1 MAEEPVIIVGAGPA
15 GVRAAETLAAHGI
28 RPVVIDEADRCGGQ
42 IYRRQPA
49 HFTRDYATLYGS
61 EAHKAHNL
69 HQSFE
74 KLIGSIEY
82 RSNTLVWGLLNNKIH
97 LLRGDTTLAMPF
109 KSLILATGATDRI
122 MPVPGWTLPGV
133 YSLGASQIALKAQGC
148 AIGERVVFMGTGP
161 LLYLVAYQYLKVGN
175 APLAVLDTST
185 LRDNISGFPLMAV
198 RPEQLFKG
206 FRYIRALKAA
216 GVKLYAGITPLRL
229 EGEAGTGVRAVHF
242 KNRGDTVTIECNA
255 VGLGYHLR
263 SENQLAD
270 LAGCSFAF
278 DPLSR
283 QWFPEIDDMG
293 RSSASGVYLAGDG
306 VRLLGADAA
315 EVSGRL
321 AALALLTDRGVS
333 VAQSDVTP
341 LLKQMRKHRRFAR
354 GVQKAF
360 PWPASRAKALPD
372 DTIICR
378 CEAINAGELRR
389 SVGPFGAPEV
399 NRAKAFSRV
408 GMGRCQGR
416 FCGQAAQ
423 EIVAAARGCEVSAV
437 GRLRGQAPVKPL
449 PVALC
454 AVEDEHEQAG

>member
-1 MAEEPVIIVGAGPA
+1 MAQQPVIIVGAGPA
-15 GVRAAETLAAHGI
+15 GVCAAETLVAYGI

-61 EAHKAHNL
+61 EAARAQNL
-69 HQSFE
+69 HLSFE
-74 KLIGSIEY
+74 ALLGAIDYHPNS
-82 RSNTLVWGLLNNKIH
+82 LVWGLLENKLH
-97 LLRGDTTLAMPF
+97 VMRDQTTQAMPF
-109 KSLILATGATDRI
+109 ASLILATGATDRI
-122 MPVPGWTLPGV
+122 MPLPGWTLPGV

-161 LLYLVAYQYLKVGN
+161 LLYLVAYQYLKAGN
-175 APLAVLDTST
+175 PPLAVLDTSS
-185 LRDNISGFPLMAV
+185 LRDNLSGLPLMAL

-206 FRYIRALKAA
+206 FGYIRALKAA
-216 GVKLYAGITPLRL
+216 GVKLYRGIKPLGL
-229 EGEAGTGVRAVHF
+229 EGVAETGVSAVHF
-242 KNRGDTVTIECNA
+242 SHQGQTVTVECNA

-263 SENQLAD
+263 SESQLAD
-270 LAGCSFAF
+270 LAGCRFSFDAV
-278 DPLSR
+278 SR
-283 QWFPEIDDMG
+283 QWYPDIDEMG

-321 AALALLTDRGVS
+321 AAFAVLRDRGVI
-333 VAQSDVTP
+333 VAQNEISA
-341 LLKQMRKHRRFAR
+341 LLKQMRKHCRFAR

-360 PWPASRAKALPD
+360 PWPAAQAKTLPD
-372 DTIICR
+372 QTVICR
-378 CEAINAGELRR
+378 CEVIDAGELRR
-389 SVGPFGAPEV
+389 AAGPFGSPEV
-399 NRAKAFSRV
+399 NRAKAFARV

-423 EIVAAARGCEVSAV
+423 EIVAAARGCDVADV

-449 PVALC
+449 PVALH
-454 AVEDEHEQAG
+454 AMEDEHEQAG